1 MEMENDVD
9 WLAGKI
15 EVEPDCEEDN
25 TDVVDGILI
34 VKLSQA
40 LRKELNVHGISLD
53 VWSLLTWVVVVVLPV
68 LNLRRTA
75 NTCSWMDLRNFSTI
89 TPKMPTLSLFTN
101 VSVNAVVASDI
112 LKDATE
118 AVAKIIGKPESTCS
132 IRAPYRSRS
141 VFQRLGRPTTT
152 SEMLLFVGRG
162 LTSPGLIRSFYPVA
176 EIGVGNRASAGRRVA
191 EPTPTAP
198 HRSFGG
204 RRDTARPAMDIDHF
218 PQDY

>member
-40 LRKELNVHGISLD
+40 WRKELNVHGISLD

-75 NTCSWMDLRNFSTI
+75 NTCSWMDFRNFSTI

-118 AVAKIIGKPESTCS
+118 AVAKIIGKPESYVMIVLNESVPIAFAGTEALAAYGELMS
-132 IRAPYRSRS
+132 IGGLVYPPRHPAPKLKNPNIILYSKALR
-141 VFQRLGRPTTT
+141 
-152 SEMLLFVGRG
+152 
-162 LTSPGLIRSFYPVA
+162 I
-176 EIGVGNRASAGRRVA
+176 N
-191 EPTPTAP
+191 
-198 HRSFGG
+198 
-204 RRDTARPAMDIDHF
+204 DIWTRF
-218 PQDY
+218 